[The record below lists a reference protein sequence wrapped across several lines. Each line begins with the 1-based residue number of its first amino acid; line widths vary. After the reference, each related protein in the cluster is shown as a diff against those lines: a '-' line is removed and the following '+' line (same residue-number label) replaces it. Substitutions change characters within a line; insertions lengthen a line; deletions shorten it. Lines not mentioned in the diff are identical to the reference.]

1 MSNIYPLLPRL
12 TVNGAFI
19 DEFLAAPAPC
29 FALGLVEERQRTC
42 GFLAIRPNETIP
54 PSVTVA
60 GFRFGH
66 SLMGTS
72 RYMVVHFAFE
82 FYGFARYNVLVR
94 PDNLI
99 VRTVLSTM
107 VESGDYFFFAIDAN
121 GSATAFNA
129 EIGHG
134 GHRDMAGLQR
144 NLPRILRA
152 ETTDSQYQEALAQFR
167 ANPKPPGAL
176 LNWVCQD
183 DIRYLDLTTDRLELT
198 PASSP

>member
-12 TVNGAFI
+12 TVNSAFI
-19 DEFLAAPAPC
+19 DEFLAAPSPC
-29 FALGLVEERQRTC
+29 CALGLVEVRQRLC
-42 GFLAIRPNETIP
+42 GFLAIRPNETLP
-54 PSVTVA
+54 PNITAA

-66 SLMGTS
+66 SLLGTS
-72 RYMVVHFAFE
+72 RYLVVHFAFE

-134 GHRDMAGLQR
+134 GHRDMAGLRR

-176 LNWVCQD
+176 LNWVCRD

>member
-12 TVNGAFI
+12 TINGAFM
-19 DEFLAAPAPC
+19 DEFLAAPTPC
-29 FALGLVEERQRTC
+29 CALGLVEVRQRLC
-42 GFLAIRPNETIP
+42 GFLAIRPNETLP
-54 PSVTVA
+54 PNITDA

-66 SLMGTS
+66 SLLGTS
-72 RYMVVHFAFE
+72 RYLVVHFAFE

-94 PDNLI
+94 PDNRI

-152 ETTDSQYQEALAQFR
+152 ETTDSQYQEALAPFR
-167 ANPKPPGAL
+167 AHPKPPGTL
-176 LNWVCQD
+176 LNGVCRD